1 MVHALQEGDP
11 MDSAKDLI
19 AHELDALRQTRDEL
33 RVKLHLGS
41 QDVKE
46 AWDKLD
52 RKFLELEDNA
62 KQIAHSAEPTAQKI
76 SDAARSLVTEIKE
89 GYQRFVENSG

>member
-1 MVHALQEGDP
+1 
-11 MDSAKDLI
+11 MDSPKELI

-41 QDVKE
+41 QDAKD
-46 AWDKLD
+46 AWDKLE
-52 RKFLELEDNA
+52 RKLLELEDNA
-62 KQIAHSAEPTAQKI
+62 KQLAHNSEPVHHV
-76 SDAARSLVTEIKE
+76 SDAARLLVAEIKE